1 MGVLVLPAAAGGGIK
16 SVQRG
21 QAVSAG
27 NVTVTAVD
35 ITKSFVTSFSEGSA
49 GTVASDS
56 SSTGTL
62 DPSGGA
68 VVNVAG
74 SGQPNGNAGGFP
86 SYAGTRTFSGGT
98 MNATVKVMGAYLSN
112 STTLV
117 TTGAC
122 RWEIV
127 EFV

>member
-1 MGVLVLPAAAGGGIK
+1 MGVLVIPAAAGGGIK

-27 NVTVTAVD
+27 NVT
-35 ITKSFVTSFSEGSA
+35 ITSVNVEKSFVTSFSEGSA
-49 GTVASDS
+49 GTVASNS
-56 SSTGTL
+56 ASTGTL
-62 DPSGGA
+62 SPGGGA
-68 VVNVAG
+68 IQNVAFN
-74 SGQPNGNAGGFP
+74 GQPNGNAGSFA
-86 SYAGTRTFSGGT
+86 SYSGTRTFSGGT
-98 MNATVKVMGAYLSN
+98 MDATVKVMGAYLSN